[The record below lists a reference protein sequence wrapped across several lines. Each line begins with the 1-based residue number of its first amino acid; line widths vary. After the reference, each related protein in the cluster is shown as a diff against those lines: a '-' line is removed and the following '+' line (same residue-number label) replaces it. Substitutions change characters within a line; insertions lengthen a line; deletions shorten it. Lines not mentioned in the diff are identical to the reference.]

1 MSFSHPY
8 LEKLRSQAAEKDS
21 LLCFGMDPV
30 AERMG
35 LDLAGNLGDQIE
47 GYFARILEEIR
58 GRVSA
63 VKPNLAYYLQYGGD
77 GMRALG
83 RLIGRARAFGIPVIL
98 DAKMGDIGR
107 SSEAYARFAFQVA
120 GADAVTLNPYMGRDS
135 LQPFFCVPEKGFY
148 VIALTS
154 NPGARTF
161 QMEKMKPQTCLYEYV
176 LQTICCWNAERPSV
190 GAVLGAT
197 QEGLGGGIGLIA
209 QSGCSL
215 PLLIPG
221 VGSQG
226 GSYGAVRRVLA
237 EKGYDAGLVRINA
250 SSAISYARERL
261 PGSVE
266 DAAAAA
272 VEELLGS

>member
-1 MSFSHPY
+1 
-8 LEKLRSQAAEKDS
+8 
-21 LLCFGMDPV
+21 MDPV
-30 AERMG
+30 AERMS
-35 LDLAGNLGDQIE
+35 LDPSGNLGDQIE
-47 GYFARILEEIR
+47 RYFARILEAIH

-77 GMRALG
+77 GMQALQG
-83 RLIGRARAFGIPVIL
+83 LVGRARAMGLPVIL

-135 LQPFFCVPEKGFY
+135 LQPFFRVPERGCY

-161 QMEKMKPQTCLYEYV
+161 QMEKIKPLTCLYEYV
-176 LQTICCWNAERPSV
+176 LQTICCWNAEWPSV

-197 QEGLGGGIGLIA
+197 QEGLGGGVGLIA
-209 QSGCSL
+209 ESGCSL

-221 VGSQG
+221 VGAQG

-237 EKGYDAGLVRINA
+237 EKGYDAGLVRITA
-250 SSAISYARERL
+250 SSAISYAHERL
-261 PGSVE
+261 PGPVE
-266 DAAAAA
+266 EAAAAA
-272 VEELLGS
+272 VDELLRT